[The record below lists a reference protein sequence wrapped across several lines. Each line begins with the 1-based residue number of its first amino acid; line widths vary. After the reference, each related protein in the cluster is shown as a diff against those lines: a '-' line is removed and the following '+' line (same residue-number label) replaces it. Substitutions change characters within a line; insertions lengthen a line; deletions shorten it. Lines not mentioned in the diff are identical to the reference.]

1 MAETPNVYDAFVL
14 TRLVQRGLPD
24 DSNAGLQTEP
34 TGFTW
39 GSLAM
44 RQDYTKRRIRLR
56 LDEYRPF
63 GAGQFKAPNAAYPVA
78 QARTR
83 TIELWISAVDL
94 AEQIVMQET
103 HMLESADALVAET
116 ALLDV
121 VGSGKWLMR
130 RNSRTTELMR
140 RDVLWNQLNITFPNG
155 ATIGPLATY
164 GNYAATHIV
173 NNAISW
179 ATVATATPLN
189 DIRAWRRLIKRD
201 SDNSATIM
209 HINDAWY
216 HNLRMTVQMRN
227 IMPNVLKTGSTL
239 ATKGELADL
248 LELNDIVVYDGGW
261 TRESD
266 GVFVDMMRAGH
277 IILTTD
283 YVIDGQQIA
292 ETGYFP
298 IMIPTSD
305 GSDITLV
312 AAGDADVHMVVDPI
326 NVQKYLR
333 CHTARMAWLNRPDC
347 IVLANVNAGA

>member
-24 DSNAGLQTEP
+24 DSNAGLQTDP

-39 GSLAM
+39 GSLLM

-116 ALLDV
+116 ALLDI

-189 DIRAWRRLIKRD
+189 DIRTWRRLIKRD

-209 HINDAWY
+209 HINDTWY
-216 HNLRMTVQMRN
+216 HNLRMTTQMRN
-227 IMPNVLKTGSTL
+227 IMPNWPKTGSTL
-239 ATKGELADL
+239 ATKSELADL
-248 LELNDIVVYDGGW
+248 LELTDIVVYDGGW

-298 IMIPTSD
+298 IMIPTAD

-312 AAGDADVHMVVDPI
+312 AAGDADIHVVVDPI